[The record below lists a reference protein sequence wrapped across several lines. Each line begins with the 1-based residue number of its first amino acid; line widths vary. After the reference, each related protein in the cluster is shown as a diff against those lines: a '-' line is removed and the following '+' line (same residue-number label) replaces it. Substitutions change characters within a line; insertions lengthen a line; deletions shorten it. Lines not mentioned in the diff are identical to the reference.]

1 MLKGYRL
8 WNKGSPSVKIIISR
22 DIVFDENEML
32 SMRTNTI
39 GIKEDSKNRSLT
51 LDKDHFEFEVELSSQ
66 DGHDQQNDL
75 AHGGLEI
82 EDTKVT
88 SSNVEGGV
96 GTNSQ
101 EVGFDYLLS
110 RNRAKRNIKPSNRF
124 GFAYLIAYVLFD

>member
-1 MLKGYRL
+1 
-8 WNKGSPSVKIIISR
+8 
-22 DIVFDENEML
+22 ML
-32 SMRTNTI
+32 STRTNGAGTE
-39 GIKEDSKNRSLT
+39 EDFENRSLT

-101 EVGFDYLLS
+101 EASLDFLLS
-110 RNRAKRNIKPSNRF
+110 RDRAKRNIKPPDRF
-124 GFAYLIAYVLFD
+124 GFVDLITYALLTAMKYEESEPLLQEVTRKSDDVSSNICR